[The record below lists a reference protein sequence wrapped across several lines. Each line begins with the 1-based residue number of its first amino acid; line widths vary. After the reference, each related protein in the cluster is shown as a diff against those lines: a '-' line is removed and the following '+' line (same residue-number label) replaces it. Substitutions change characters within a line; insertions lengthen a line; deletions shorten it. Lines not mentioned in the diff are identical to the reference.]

1 MTFSFVLPA
10 YKGRYL
16 SESIDSIL
24 AQDYKDFELIIVDD
38 CSPDHLDEIVAKYN
52 DPRISYYKNEKNI
65 GGKDL
70 VAQWNHCLEYAT
82 GDYVILATDDDLY
95 ESTFLSSFVPLI
107 LKYPDVNI
115 FRARILQ
122 VDCNNDIKY
131 IDKCYKEFLSEIEF
145 RYYMMHGIR
154 GGIPHYI
161 FTRKVLEK
169 YGGFVN
175 FPVAWGSDDATAMMM
190 AKNGIVNSQEH
201 LVRFRWSDINLSSD
215 QVHTGIPKLKARIL
229 LAKWMIDNEP
239 TMTPQKEWIPFFTQ
253 EVSAYLP
260 IYIKSLLIIR
270 LSAIPLTQWGTAI
283 SIINNSNLLPFL
295 GNCSIVYHSIRRK
308 FL

>member
-52 DPRISYYKNEKNI
+52 DSRISYYKNEKNI

-95 ESTFLSSFVPLI
+95 ESTFLSTFVPLI
-107 LKYPDVNI
+107 KKYPDANLL
-115 FRARILQ
+115 RARILSVNSQ
-122 VDCNNDIKY
+122 NKIMW
-131 IDKCYKEFLSEIEF
+131 IDKCYKEYLTEVEF
-145 RYYMMHGIR
+145 RYHMMHGMK

-161 FTRKVLEK
+161 FKRCALVEK
-169 YGGFVN
+169 GGFVN
-175 FPVAWGSDDATAMMM
+175 FPFAWGSDDATAMMM
-190 AKNGIVNSQEH
+190 AEKGVVNSQQH
-201 LVRFRWSDINLSSD
+201 LVRFRWSDINISSD
-215 QVHTGIPKLKARIL
+215 NSSATEKFKARLKLGHWLSDHPVTI
-229 LAKWMIDNEP
+229 N
-239 TMTPQKEWIPFFTQ
+239 TTGEWKQFYEEQVTDY
-253 EVSAYLP
+253 VP
-260 IYIKSLLIIR
+260 IYRKLLLLQALRVKSFSKKVRCIFLLWNDDSISTADKMSVLYR
-270 LSAIPLTQWGTAI
+270 L
-283 SIINNSNLLPFL
+283 F
-295 GNCSIVYHSIRRK
+295 CH
-308 FL
+308 